1 MTVDKQAKENA
12 GNNAKNTG
20 QNKSA
25 PNTANTSMPK
35 KGLGKGLGAL
45 LSGIGHDDESGS
57 TSNSNSNKSS
67 SSDLVYIACQ
77 SIIANPHQPRRIFNE
92 QELQELALSIR
103 QHGILQPIVV
113 KFIDNDTYQIIAGE
127 RRWRAAQIAKLVSIP
142 CVIKNVSVSEQSI
155 IALIENIQ
163 RKELNAIEEAQA
175 FQRLK
180 EEFNLTH
187 DQIAEQVGKSRSHIS
202 NTMRLLN
209 LAEAVQDMLSRQLI
223 EMGHARALLSQD
235 KAQQVALAHMIT
247 QNNWSVRDIEKH
259 IQAHKNSYTKDIDV
273 DFEMQDSNNVDA
285 LNTNNN
291 AQANISNQ
299 TQKPKLDQDIQNLE
313 LNLSEILGADVAI
326 KAKLKSGKHTGRG
339 EIVIQYASLDI
350 LDGILKKILP
360 Q

>member
-1 MTVDKQAKENA
+1 MTVVKKTDTQHQNSAS
-12 GNNAKNTG
+12 GTDAKNT
-20 QNKSA
+20 NL
-25 PNTANTSMPK
+25 K

-45 LSGIGHDDESGS
+45 LSGIGHGQDNEDS
-57 TSNSNSNKSS
+57 TENNTKDGMHNKATP
-67 SSDLVYIACQ
+67 DLVYIRCQ
-77 SIIANPHQPRRIFNE
+77 SIIVNPHQPRRIFDE
-92 QELQELALSIR
+92 QSLEELALSIR

-113 KFIDNDTYQIIAGE
+113 KFIDKDSYQIIAGE
-127 RRWRAAQIAKLVSIP
+127 RRWRAAQMAKLVSIP
-142 CVIKNVSVSEQSI
+142 CIIKNVSVSEQSI

-209 LAEAVQDMLSRQLI
+209 LAAAVQDMLSRQLI

-235 KAQQVALAHMIT
+235 AAQQVALAHMIT

-259 IQAHKNSYTKDIDV
+259 IQNHKEIYRNTNAV
-273 DFEMQDSNNVDA
+273 DFQIQEDKNVTDNA
-285 LNTNNN
+285 HNKNT
-291 AQANISNQ
+291 QE
-299 TQKPKLDQDIQNLE
+299 QKTNTLPKFNQDIQNLE
-313 LNLSEILGADVAI
+313 LNLSEVLGADVAI
-326 KAKLKSGKHTGRG
+326 KAKLKSGKHTGCG

-360 Q
+360 NK